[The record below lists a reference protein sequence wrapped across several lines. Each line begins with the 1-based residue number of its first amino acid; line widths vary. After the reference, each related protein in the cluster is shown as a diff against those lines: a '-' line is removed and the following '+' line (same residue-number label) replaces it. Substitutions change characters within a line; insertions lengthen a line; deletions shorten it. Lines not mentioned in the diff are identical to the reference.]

1 MEPRTRNEREGSLS
15 DMQFA
20 PGDGLVT
27 MGKTTLIKLG
37 RIAFAIALAFAIGGI
52 AVTPALADGHHRG
65 GGDGGRGGQHAEGH
79 DRGHQGGGYSY
90 ARQPSHYYAPQ
101 PNYYYAPEPDQY
113 AYGSQ
118 QGYYSPAPSQG
129 VNLFFGLF

>member
-1 MEPRTRNEREGSLS
+1 MSNKESSLS

-37 RIAFAIALAFAIGGI
+37 KIALAAALAFAICGI
-52 AVTPALADGHHRG
+52 AARPALADDHHRG
-65 GGDGGRGGQHAEGH
+65 GGDRGHEEGH
-79 DRGHQGGGYSY
+79 DRGGYQGGGYSY
-90 ARQPSHYYAPQ
+90 GPQPNYYYAPQ

-113 AYGSQ
+113 AYTPQ
-118 QGYYSPAPSQG
+118 PGYYAPAPSQG